1 MKSLKVELK
10 EDGKKLNTF
19 VTSRFPHLKQSAF
32 QKALRKK
39 DIRIN
44 GKRVNENVILHAEDE
59 VTIYLSDDVLDGT
72 VLSRSDSFQPFDEDE
87 YIAVYCKPA
96 GIETEGKG
104 SFSENL
110 QQINPNQYLEPCHRL
125 DRNTSGLI
133 LYAKS
138 PEARQILFT
147 KFKKR
152 EIEKHYLATVL
163 GIPNKKAATL
173 IDYLFKDAK
182 KSQVYISHTPKPG
195 YVKIITQ
202 YTLVSSDTKTNTSV
216 LDVQIHTGRTHQIR
230 AHLAF
235 IGYPILG
242 DGKYGDARANKQFH
256 KSTQDLIS
264 YSLHFAFST
273 DSGILNYL
281 NGKTIQISA

>member
-1 MKSLKVELK
+1 MKSIKVESK
-10 EDGKKLNTF
+10 EEGKKLNTF

-44 GKRVNENVILHAEDE
+44 GKRVNENIVLHENDE
-59 VTIYLSDDVLDGT
+59 VTIYIADDILNGINT
-72 VLSRSDSFQPFDEDE
+72 PILHSFEPVYEDE
-87 YIAVYCKPA
+87 NIAVYVKPS
-96 GIETEGKG
+96 GMETEGTN
-104 SFSENL
+104 SFTKVL
-110 QQINPNQYLEPCHRL
+110 QETHPELEPCHRL

-133 LYAKS
+133 LYAKT
-138 PEARQILFT
+138 PEVRQILFD

-152 EIEKHYLATVL
+152 EIEKHYRATVL
-163 GIPNKKAATL
+163 GIPKKKAATL

-202 YTLVSSDTKTNTSV
+202 YNLISSDTKNNTSV

-242 DGKYGDARANKQFH
+242 DGKYGDARMNKQFH
-256 KSTQDLIS
+256 KNTQDLVS
-264 YSLHFAFST
+264 YSLHFAFTT
-273 DSGILNYL
+273 DSGILDYL
-281 NGKTIQISA
+281 NGKTIQI

>member
-1 MKSLKVELK
+1 MKKIIVEEK
-10 EDGKKLNTF
+10 ENGKKLNTF
-19 VTSRFPHLKQSAF
+19 VSSHFPNLNQNAF

-44 GKRVNENVILHAEDE
+44 GKRISENVILKTADE
-59 VTIYLSDDVLDGT
+59 VTLYIVDTILDGNPKAEKISLP
-72 VLSRSDSFQPFDEDE
+72 VIYEDDF
-87 YIAVYCKPA
+87 IAVFSKPA
-96 GIETEGKG
+96 GIEVEGSS
-104 SFSENL
+104 SFTSRIQESFGKN
-110 QQINPNQYLEPCHRL
+110 YLPCHRL

-138 PEARQILFT
+138 EESRKILLE

-152 EIEKHYLATVL
+152 EIEKHYRATVI
-163 GIPNKKAATL
+163 GIPTKKVATL
-173 IDYLFKDAK
+173 TDYLFKDTK

-195 YVKIITQ
+195 YVKIITS
-202 YTLVSSDTKTNTSV
+202 YKVLSSNPETQTSI
-216 LDVQIHTGRTHQIR
+216 LDVQLHTGRTHQIR

-242 DGKYGDARANKQFH
+242 DGKYGINAVNQQFH
-256 KSTQDLIS
+256 KKVQDLVS
-264 YSLHFAFST
+264 YQLKFNFQS

-281 NGKTIQISA
+281 NQKTIQL

>member
-1 MKSLKVELK
+1 MKSLKVEFK

-19 VTSRFPHLKQSAF
+19 VTSHFPHLKQSAF

-44 GKRVNENVILHAEDE
+44 GKRVNENVILHVDDE
-59 VTIYLSDDVLDGT
+59 VTIYLSDDVLNGIT
-72 VLSRSDSFQPFDEDE
+72 ALTLHSFSPVYEDE
-87 YIAVYCKPA
+87 NIAVYCKPV
-96 GIETEGKG
+96 GMETEGRG
-104 SFSENL
+104 SFTENL
-110 QQINPNQYLEPCHRL
+110 QVANLDQYLEPCHRL

-138 PEARQILFT
+138 PQVRQILFT

-152 EIEKHYLATVL
+152 EIEKHYRATVL
-163 GIPNKKAATL
+163 GIPKKKSATFV
-173 IDYLFKDAK
+173 DYLFKDAK

-202 YTLVSSDTKTNTSV
+202 YALISSDIKNNTSV

-242 DGKYGDARANKQFH
+242 DGKYGDARVNKQFH
-256 KSTQDLIS
+256 KNTQDLVS
-264 YSLHFAFST
+264 YSLHFAFTT

-281 NGKTIQISA
+281 NGKTIQISS

>member
-1 MKSLKVELK
+1 MKNLKVETK

-19 VTSRFPHLKQSAF
+19 VTSHFPHLKQNAF

-39 DIRIN
+39 DIRVN
-44 GKRVNENVILHAEDE
+44 GKRVNENVILHTNDE
-59 VTIYLSDDVLDGT
+59 VILYLTDDVLAG
-72 VLSRSDSFQPFDEDE
+72 SISPAPCSFQPIYEDE
-87 YIAVYCKPA
+87 NIAVYCKPA
-96 GIETEGKG
+96 GMETQGHG
-104 SFSENL
+104 SFTEHMQNA
-110 QQINPNQYLEPCHRL
+110 NPEQYLEPCHRL

-138 PEARQILFT
+138 PEAREILFT
-147 KFKKR
+147 KFKER
-152 EIEKHYLATVL
+152 EIEKHYRATVL
-163 GIPNKKAATL
+163 GIPKKKAATL
-173 IDYLFKDAK
+173 VDYLFKDAK

-202 YTLVSSDTKTNTSV
+202 YTLLSSDFKNNTSV

-242 DGKYGDARANKQFH
+242 DGKYGDARMNKQFH
-256 KSTQDLIS
+256 KSTQDLVS

-273 DSGILNYL
+273 DSGILQYL
-281 NGKTIQISA
+281 NGKTIQI

>member
-1 MKSLKVELK
+1 MKSIKVESK
-10 EDGKKLNTF
+10 EEGKKLNTF
-19 VTSRFPHLKQSAF
+19 VTSHFPHLKQSAF

-44 GKRVNENVILHAEDE
+44 GKRVNENVILHENDEVSIYLTDDILNGVIRPTCDSFEPIYEDE
-59 VTIYLSDDVLDGT
+59 N
-72 VLSRSDSFQPFDEDE
+72 
-87 YIAVYCKPA
+87 IAVYVKPS
-96 GIETEGKG
+96 GMETEGTH
-104 SFSENL
+104 SFSQTIQEAH
-110 QQINPNQYLEPCHRL
+110 PEQYLEPCHRL

-138 PEARQILFT
+138 PEVRQILFD

-152 EIEKHYLATVL
+152 EIEKHYRATVL
-163 GIPNKKAATL
+163 GIPKKKAATL

-202 YTLVSSDTKTNTSV
+202 YTLVSSDVKNNTSV

-242 DGKYGDARANKQFH
+242 DGKYGDARMNKQFH
-256 KSTQDLIS
+256 KNTQDLVS
-264 YSLHFAFST
+264 YSLHFAFTT
-273 DSGILNYL
+273 DSGILDYL
-281 NGKTIQISA
+281 NGKTIQI